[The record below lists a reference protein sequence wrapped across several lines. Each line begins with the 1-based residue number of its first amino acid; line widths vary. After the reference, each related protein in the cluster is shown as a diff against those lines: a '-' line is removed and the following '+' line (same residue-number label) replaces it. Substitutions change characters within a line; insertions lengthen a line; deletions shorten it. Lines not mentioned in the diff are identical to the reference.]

1 MPAKESVSLSELKFE
16 TDDNVYAP
24 KPASLLLADEAI
36 KVIRPGARVLDA
48 CTGSGVV
55 GITIASQ
62 VPHAHVTVSDINE
75 AALAA
80 ARRNAS
86 VNGVDIEVVFSSL
99 YDAFPDDAFD
109 FITVHPPAVP
119 YPDDADWGLSAG
131 MRVATNGGSDGSTLV
146 VRSIAEAKPHLRK
159 GGRLLLLLPHWSN
172 VPAARH
178 ELKKHYRSVTELA
191 RKQVEFFPVKEGSA
205 SPRLLQHVKDLAASG
220 TIEMTFENEVP
231 LSIVSVIEA
240 RAD

>member
-1 MPAKESVSLSELKFE
+1 M
-16 TDDNVYAP
+16 
-24 KPASLLLADEAI
+24 
-36 KVIRPGARVLDA
+36 RARRRR
-48 CTGSGVV
+48 V

-62 VPHAHVTVSDINE
+62 VPHAHVIVSDINE

-86 VNGVDIEVVFSSL
+86 NNGVQVEVVFSSCTTPSPTML
-99 YDAFPDDAFD
+99 SISSRSIHRGALS
-109 FITVHPPAVP
+109 
-119 YPDDADWGLSAG
+119 DDADWGLSADA
-131 MRVATNGGSDGSTLV
+131 RRTNGGSDGSTLV
-146 VRSIAEAKPHLRK
+146 SAPSRRPNRTCAKGL
-159 GGRLLLLLPHWSN
+159 STA
-172 VPAARH
+172 PASALVQRTGARR
-178 ELKKHYRSVTELA
+178 ELKKHYRTVTELA

-220 TIEMTFENEVP
+220 TIEMTFENEIP